1 MSTSDSSKAPPIG
14 GAGLLF
20 MGGMLV
26 YSVFRALVV
35 GKTLGEYGIN
45 PWIFLVLDA
54 GSALPLAWGQVRLIQ
69 GLKRRD
75 PRLVQRSLI
84 VVVLS
89 FISPY
94 AYLVLGAGRPLPTV
108 AYVVIALLVVGVGL
122 ATVWRIR
129 SEARSAGRREGAS
142 EL

>member
-1 MSTSDSSKAPPIG
+1 
-14 GAGLLF
+14 

-54 GSALPLAWGQVRLIQ
+54 GSAVPLAWGQVRLVQ
-69 GLKRRD
+69 GLKRND
-75 PRLVQRSLI
+75 PRLVQRSLMVVI
-84 VVVLS
+84 VS
-89 FISPY
+89 FIAPY

-108 AYVVIALLVVGVGL
+108 AYVVIALLVLGVGV

-129 SEARSAGRREGAS
+129 SEARSAGLREEAGELLNRQDAKTPSS
-142 EL
+142 E

>member
-1 MSTSDSSKAPPIG
+1 
-14 GAGLLF
+14 

-35 GKTLGEYGIN
+35 GNTLGEYGIN

-54 GSALPLAWGQVRLIQ
+54 GSALPLAWGQVRLVQ
-69 GLKRRD
+69 GLKRND
-75 PRLVQRSLI
+75 PRLVQRSLMI
-84 VVVLS
+84 VIVS
-89 FISPY
+89 FIAPY

-108 AYVVIALLVVGVGL
+108 AYVVIALLVVGVGV

-129 SEARSAGRREGAS
+129 SEARTAGRREGAT